1 VDAACY
7 SAVIRACA
15 KQSAAERAEH
25 WLEEL
30 RRARLAA
37 DRFSYGGVVDA
48 YARRGDAEGAELG
61 GDERGDQPRGGQCTS
76 GRTDVGLPWG
86 ERDYGAVLRACA
98 ERGDPARAEEWLRRA
113 KEDGIQ
119 PSRIAY
125 NGVLGACA
133 RAAQVDR
140 AEELLEWM
148 LRASVQPDEV
158 SYSTVCNACSR
169 MGEVERAEAWAERMQ
184 NGGVRPTGDA
194 WWDNDGPLH
203 TPKPLRKALYCFCSE
218 GPAAVVEH
226 LERALELQWVYG
238 FPRVPPGEAQLT
250 HGIYKYVGGMQPSTA
265 KEFLKLAP
273 PGSRLVLDPFCGS
286 GTVLV
291 EALAGG
297 MDAVGCDV
305 SPLGVFVSSHHCDL
319 ARVDAEELAA
329 AAREAAAGLQRGP
342 EDWRVLRA
350 RLGAMRPG
358 PVRDALWFVLAVAV
372 ATAAPPPATEDPEG
386 RRARPYF
393 LSAAQR
399 YCAGLA
405 SLRAAVPPGCSARVL
420 HEDNR
425 GLRLDPPAD
434 AIVTSPPYPGVYDYL
449 ATAGL
454 ARRRVARGAAG
465 AALPGAAGAAAS
477 AVEELG
483 ARRGWLERGPAE
495 F

>member
-1 VDAACY
+1 
-7 SAVIRACA
+7 
-15 KQSAAERAEH
+15 
-25 WLEEL
+25 
-30 RRARLAA
+30 
-37 DRFSYGGVVDA
+37 
-48 YARRGDAEGAELG
+48 
-61 GDERGDQPRGGQCTS
+61 
-76 GRTDVGLPWG
+76 
-86 ERDYGAVLRACA
+86 
-98 ERGDPARAEEWLRRA
+98 
-113 KEDGIQ
+113 
-119 PSRIAY
+119 
-125 NGVLGACA
+125 
-133 RAAQVDR
+133 
-140 AEELLEWM
+140 M

-495 F
+495 FAEAWQRQQEQWLAAAFRSLRPGGTATLKIGDGDAELEGGHYVDNLASTLRAAEAAGFAVVATATIESCADEAHKTHGMLRTEHAVHLRRPLPAEGGPPPRAA